1 MKFRYFLILGA
12 FLLSIAWPLVG
23 YSQSAP
29 EQSDSSTAVAKPL
42 TNGEVKRLDLDAGKV
57 TIKHGEI
64 KNLEM
69 PPMTMVFVAKD
80 RSQLAN
86 LKVGDKVNFVVL
98 NEAGKFIASDIQAA
112 QQ

>member
-1 MKFRYFLILGA
+1 MNIKQLPVLIS
-12 FLLSIAWPLVG
+12 FVLSLAWPVLG
-23 YSQSAP
+23 SSQSAP
-29 EQSDSSTAVAKPL
+29 EQSDLSAATFKPL
-42 TNGEVKRLDLDAGKV
+42 TTGEVKRLDVDAGKV

-98 NEAGKFIASDIQAA
+98 NEAGKLIASDIQAA
-112 QQ
+112 RQ